1 MAGIRQLKTAAEVSQ
16 ADYSVAQI
24 LNMSG
29 GFEKLAKKKI
39 KKYIKQK
46 RDYESFGRKILLTCE
61 VTKDDLQNIDG
72 EGFFYV
78 ENDRDSV
85 AMF

>member
-29 GFEKLAKKKI
+29 GFEKLASEKLPEF
-39 KKYIKQK
+39 IKQQ
-46 RDYESFGRKILLTCE
+46 RDYESFGRKIL
-61 VTKDDLQNIDG
+61 
-72 EGFFYV
+72 
-78 ENDRDSV
+78 
-85 AMF
+85 